1 MRYITISIAAV
12 LFFIA
17 ACSKDKVE
25 SKPSIKVKSLSTNPV
40 PLGGDLSIELE
51 FTDKEGDLQSIFVQ
65 KVRINKR
72 VVPTVRDTFTLN
84 ISDFPKKQDGNLQ
97 INLFNQNQ
105 LISAQSPPTQVG
117 SPTGFESDSLIIRF
131 ALKDKATNV
140 SDTVAT
146 EVIAVQ
152 RMN

>member
-65 KVRINKR
+65 KIRVNKR

-131 ALKDKATNV
+131 ALKDKASNV

>member
-12 LFFIA
+12 LFFTV

-25 SKPSIKVKSLSTNPV
+25 TKPSIKVKSLSTNPV

-65 KVRINKR
+65 KIRVNKR

-140 SDTVAT
+140 SDTIAT

>member
-65 KVRINKR
+65 KIRVNKR

-117 SPTGFESDSLIIRF
+117 SPAGFESDSLIIRF